1 MLSPGEDYDRLL
13 TKMTIRHDSNAVE
26 ASKPAFQ
33 QPSQA
38 KMFTLDEMIRRRAA
52 ELGDTILMG
61 APETG
66 VDDFKEHSA
75 IDLDRYADAAVA
87 KFQSMGLKP
96 VDSTLAKAPVVGM
109 LGQSGIHVVVQ
120 IIALNRLG
128 YSAFLISTRLACP
141 AITQLLDLASCNVI
155 LTTPNFHSVLEQVQQ
170 NRQLDILPMLQGVD
184 VYKHDAP
191 RFIRDYSPE
200 AESRKVAVIIHSSG
214 STGLPK
220 PIYLTNASC
229 IGAFSVHMNMRGFLT
244 SPFFHSHGFYEIFRS
259 IYSGKQ
265 IYLTNYGLPITRE
278 SVIAQLKATKPEIF
292 HCVPYVIK
300 LLAESEEGIG
310 ILASMKV
317 VLYAGS
323 GCPDDL
329 GDRLVEAGVNLCGNY
344 GATETGRLA
353 TSQRPEGDKA
363 WNYIRILPPAEPYT
377 IFDEVAPGLF
387 ECVALDGLPS
397 KSTTNSDNP
406 PGSFRTRDL
415 FTQHPTRPTLW
426 KFACRLDDR
435 FTLIN
440 GEKVLPIPIEGRIRQ
455 EEIVKE
461 AIVFGDG
468 RTYPGILIVKADRVA
483 NMPDDEFLNA
493 IWPSVEDANS
503 RAESFSR
510 IPKELVVIV
519 PADVS
524 YPRTD
529 KGTFIRVPTYRQFE
543 KEIEAAYSRYEGQD
557 DSAGSLTLEGKE
569 LEDYL
574 LEQLKLKCGV
584 ELESSDADFFA
595 SGVDSL
601 QCIQMWSLIKRE
613 IDLGGNQS
621 ELGQNVLYETGNVKL
636 LARQLERLRSGAGD
650 ETEDQLKIME
660 DLVAKY
666 SSFRPHV
673 AGSAPQP
680 EKELVLLTGVTGALG
695 AHALAQ
701 LTAQPHVGAV
711 WALIRAS
718 SDHMATERLHKSLE
732 TRGLS
737 LDDEQRGKIL
747 ALPCDLSR
755 PDLGLSESNLAEL
768 QNKLTTIIHSAWAV
782 NFNISVQS
790 FEDQHIKAVHNLIQ
804 LSLGVQTPRP
814 ARFFFCSS
822 VSSAGGTPRP
832 GQVLESLVPSPAH
845 AQHTGY
851 ARSKYVAEHITGN
864 ACKAGAVARVLR
876 LGQLVG
882 DTKVGEWN
890 TTEGIPLMI
899 QTAVTLGALPALNE
913 EMTWLPVDLAASA
926 ILDLSNLTTT
936 TTTNRSSNP
945 DLVYHILNPIRFHW
959 TNQMLPSMRAA
970 GFKFETLPTSEWM
983 QRLRD
988 SDRDPSKNPPIKLLD
1003 WFESKYGHKA
1013 STKAET
1019 GALNYLTDLS
1029 REDSV
1034 TLRNVPDVTD
1044 VGYVRMVLGQ
1054 LQKRWEQASA

>member
-1 MLSPGEDYDRLL
+1 
-13 TKMTIRHDSNAVE
+13 MTIRHDSNAVE
-26 ASKPAFQ
+26 AQKPAVQ
-33 QPSQA
+33 QHSQA
-38 KMFTLDEMIRRRAA
+38 KLFTLDEMIKRRAA
-52 ELGDTILMG
+52 ELGDTILLG
-61 APETG
+61 APESG

-75 IDLDRYADAAVA
+75 VDIDRYADAAVA
-87 KFQSMGLKP
+87 KLQSMGLKS
-96 VDSTLAKAPVVGM
+96 VDPTLEKAPVVGM

-128 YSAFLISTRLACP
+128 YTAFLISTRLASV
-141 AITQLLDLASCNVI
+141 AITQLLHLASCNVI
-155 LTTPNFHSVLEQVQQ
+155 LTTPNFHPVLKEVQQ
-170 NRQLDILPMLQGVD
+170 NRQLEILPLLQNAD
-184 VYKHDAP
+184 LYDQDAP
-191 RFIRDYSPE
+191 RFARDYNPDV
-200 AESRKVAVIIHSSG
+200 ESRKVAVIIHSSG

-220 PIYLTNASC
+220 PIFLTNASC
-229 IGAFSVHMNMRGFLT
+229 VGASAVHMNMRGFLT
-244 SPFFHSHGFYEIFRS
+244 SPFFHSHGFYETFRA
-259 IYSGKQ
+259 IYSGKPL
-265 IYLTNYGLPITRE
+265 YFTNYGLPLTRE
-278 SVIAQLKATKPEIF
+278 IVLAQLRATKPEIF

-300 LLAESEEGIG
+300 LLAESEEGIQ
-310 ILASMKV
+310 ILANMKQ

-329 GDRLVEAGVNLCGNY
+329 GDRLVERGVNLCGNY

-353 TSQRPEGDKA
+353 TSARPEGDKA
-363 WNYIRILPPAEPYT
+363 WNYIRVLPPAEPYT
-377 IFDEVAPGLF
+377 MFDEVAPGLF

-397 KSTTNSDNP
+397 KSTTNSDDP

-468 RTYPGILIVKADRVA
+468 KTYPGILIIKADRA
-483 NMPDDEFLNA
+483 ADMPDNEFLEA

-519 PADVS
+519 PADVA

-543 KEIEAAYSRYEGQD
+543 KEIEAAYKTYEGQD
-557 DSAGSLTLEGKE
+557 DQAGTLTLEGTE
-569 LEDYL
+569 LEEYL
-574 LEQLKLKCGV
+574 LEQLKNKCGV
-584 ELESSDADFFA
+584 ELESSEADFFA

-613 IDLGGNQS
+613 IDLGGRQS

-636 LARQLERLRSGAGD
+636 LAHQIERLRSGAGD
-650 ETEDQLKIME
+650 EEQDQLAVMDKLIE
-660 DLVAKY
+660 KY
-666 SSFRPHV
+666 SSFRPHD

-711 WALIRAS
+711 WALIRAT
-718 SDHMATERLHKSLE
+718 SDSGATERLHSSLKA
-732 TRGLS
+732 RSLS
-737 LDDEQRGKIL
+737 LNEEQQGKVL

-755 PDLGLSESNLAEL
+755 PDLGLSESRIQEL
-768 QNKLTTIIHSAWAV
+768 MTKLTTIIHSAWAV

-804 LSLGVQTPRP
+804 LSLSVQTPKP

-822 VSSAGGTPRP
+822 VSSAAGTPRP
-832 GQVLESLVPSPAH
+832 GQVLETLVASPAH

-864 ACKAGAVARVLR
+864 ARRNAGAPARVLR

-890 TTEGIPLMI
+890 TTEGVPLMI
-899 QTAVTLGALPALNE
+899 QTAVTIGALPALNE
-913 EMTWLPVDLAASA
+913 EMSWLPVDLAASA
-926 ILDLSNLTTT
+926 ILDLANLSGKPTTD
-936 TTTNRSSNP
+936 RSSDA
-945 DLVYHILNPIRFHW
+945 DLVYHLINPVRFHW
-959 TNQMLPSMRAA
+959 TRQMLPSMEKA
-970 GFKFETLPTSEWM
+970 GYKFETLPTSEWM
-983 QRLRD
+983 ERLRN
-988 SDRDPSKNPPIKLLD
+988 SERDPAKNPPIKLLD
-1003 WFESKYGHKA
+1003 WFEGKYGNKVT
-1013 STKAET
+1013 SSAEK
-1019 GALNYLTDLS
+1019 GPLDYLTERS
-1029 REDSV
+1029 REDSE

-1044 VGYVRMVLGQ
+1044 VDYVKMMLGR
-1054 LQKRWEQASA
+1054 LQAHWKQHV

>member
-1 MLSPGEDYDRLL
+1 
-13 TKMTIRHDSNAVE
+13 MTIRHDSSAIE
-26 ASKPAFQ
+26 AQKPVP
-33 QPSQA
+33 QPTSQA
-38 KMFTLDEMIRRRAA
+38 KMFTLDEMIKRRAV

-61 APETG
+61 APESG

-75 IDLDRYADAAVA
+75 VAIDRYADVAVA
-87 KFQSMGLKP
+87 KLQKLGLKS
-96 VDSTLAKAPVVGM
+96 VDSTLEKPPVVGI
-109 LGQSGIHVVVQ
+109 LGPSGIHVVIQ

-128 YSAFLISTRLACP
+128 YSSFLISTRLACP
-141 AITQLLDLASCNVI
+141 AITQLLDLANCNVV
-155 LTTPNFHSVLEQVQQ
+155 LTTPHFHPVIKEVQQ
-170 NRQLDILPMLQGVD
+170 NRPVEILPLLQTSD
-184 VYKHDAP
+184 LYNQDAP
-191 RFIRDYSPE
+191 RFARDYNPE

-220 PIYLTNASC
+220 PIYLTNSSC
-229 IGAFSVHMNMRGFLT
+229 IGAFSVHMNMRAFLT
-244 SPFFHSHGFYEIFRS
+244 SPLFHSHGFYETFRS
-259 IYSGKQ
+259 IYSGKP
-265 IYLTNYGLPITRE
+265 IYYTNYGLPLTRE
-278 SVIAQLKATKPEIF
+278 TVVAQLKAVKPEIF

-300 LLAESEEGIG
+300 LLAESEEGIQ
-310 ILASMKV
+310 ILVDMKI

-329 GDRLVEAGVNLCGNY
+329 GDRLVERGVNLCGNY

-353 TSQRPEGDKA
+353 TSGRPEGDKA
-363 WNYIRILPPAEPYT
+363 WNYIRVLPPAEPYT
-377 IFDEVAPGLF
+377 LFDEVAPGLF

-483 NMPDDEFLNA
+483 DMPDQEFLDA

-519 PADVS
+519 QANAS

-529 KGTFIRVPTYRQFE
+529 KGTFIRVPTYHQFE
-543 KEIEAAYSRYEGQD
+543 KEIEAAYNIYEGQGD
-557 DSAGSLTLEGKE
+557 ESGSLTLEGKE

-574 LEQLKLKCGV
+574 LQQLKAKCGA
-584 ELESSDADFFA
+584 ELESSEADFFA

-613 IDLGGNQS
+613 LDLGGRQS

-650 ETEDQLKIME
+650 EAQDQLKVME
-660 DLVAKY
+660 GLVEKY
-666 SSFRPHV
+666 SSFNPHV

-680 EKELVLLTGVTGALG
+680 EKELVLLSGVTGALG

-701 LTAQPHVGAV
+701 LTAQPNVGAV
-711 WALIRAS
+711 WALVRAA
-718 SDHMATERLHKSLE
+718 SDTAASERLYSSLE
-732 TRGLS
+732 ARGCS
-737 LDDEQRGKIL
+737 LNEEQRSKVL

-755 PDLGLSESNLAEL
+755 SDLGLSEFRLEEL
-768 QNKLTTIIHSAWAV
+768 KTKLTTIIHSAWAV

-790 FEDQHIKAVHNLIQ
+790 FENQHIKAVHNLIQ
-804 LSLGVQTPRP
+804 LSLDVQTPKS

-822 VSSAGGTPRP
+822 VSSAGGSPRP
-832 GQVLESLVPSPAH
+832 GQVLEAQVPSPAH

-864 ACKAGAVARVLR
+864 ARKNAGAPARVLR

-899 QTAVTLGALPALNE
+899 QTAVTLGALPDLNE
-913 EMTWLPVDLAASA
+913 EMTWLPVDLAAST
-926 ILDLSNLTTT
+926 ILDLANLSGKEPSN
-936 TTTNRSSNP
+936 RDSDP
-945 DLVYHILNPIRFHW
+945 DLVYHILNPARFHW
-959 TNQMLPSMRAA
+959 SKQMLPSMISA

-983 QRLRD
+983 DRLRN
-988 SDRDPSKNPPIKLLD
+988 SDRDPAKNPPIKLLD
-1003 WFESKYGHKA
+1003 WFEGKYGNKA
-1013 STKAET
+1013 ASSAEK
-1019 GALNYLTDLS
+1019 GPLDYLTVKS
-1029 REDSV
+1029 REDSE
-1034 TLRNVPDVTD
+1034 TLRNVPDVTN
-1044 VGYVRMVLGQ
+1044 VEYVKMMLGR
-1054 LQKRWEQASA
+1054 LQKRWAEQAA

>member
-1 MLSPGEDYDRLL
+1 
-13 TKMTIRHDSNAVE
+13 MTIRHDSNAVE
-26 ASKPAFQ
+26 AHKPLVQ

-38 KMFTLDEMIRRRAA
+38 KLFTLDEMIKRRAA

-61 APETG
+61 APESG

-75 IDLDRYADAAVA
+75 VAIDRYADAAVA
-87 KFQSMGLKP
+87 KLQSMGLKSADP
-96 VDSTLAKAPVVGM
+96 ALEKAPVIGI
-109 LGQSGIHVVVQ
+109 LGQSGIHVVIQ

-128 YSAFLISTRLACP
+128 YSSFLISTRLACP
-141 AITQLLDLASCNVI
+141 AITQLLSLSSCNII
-155 LTTPNFHSVLEQVQQ
+155 LTTPNFHPVLKEVQQ
-170 NRQLDILPMLQGVD
+170 NRQLDILPLLQNADLYG
-184 VYKHDAP
+184 KDAP
-191 RFIRDYSPE
+191 RFARQYNPE
-200 AESRKVAVIIHSSG
+200 IESRKVAVIIHSSG

-220 PIYLTNASC
+220 PIYLTNSSC
-229 IGAFSVHMNMRGFLT
+229 IGAFAVHMNMRAFLT
-244 SPFFHSHGFYEIFRS
+244 SPLFHSHGFYETFRS
-259 IYSGKQ
+259 IYSGKP
-265 IYLTNYGLPITRE
+265 IYYTNYGLPLTRE
-278 SVIAQLKATKPEIF
+278 TVIAQLRATKPEIF

-300 LLAESEEGIG
+300 LLAESEEGIQV
-310 ILASMKV
+310 LNNTKQ

-329 GDRLVEAGVNLCGNY
+329 GDRLVERGVNLCGNY

-353 TSQRPEGDKA
+353 TSARPEGDKA

-377 IFDEVAPGLF
+377 VFDEVAPGLF
-387 ECVALDGLPS
+387 ECVVLDGLPS

-415 FTQHPTRPTLW
+415 FTQHPTRPMLW

-468 RTYPGILIVKADRVA
+468 KTYPGILIVKADRVA
-483 NMPDDEFLNA
+483 DIPDDEFLDA

-510 IPKELVVIV
+510 IPKELVVIA
-519 PADVS
+519 PADAS

-543 KEIEAAYSRYEGQD
+543 KEIEAAYSVYEGQGD
-557 DSAGSLTLEGKE
+557 QAGSLSLEGQE
-569 LEDYL
+569 LEGYL
-574 LEQLKLKCGV
+574 MERLKTKCGV
-584 ELESSDADFFA
+584 DIESSEADFFA

-613 IDLGGNQS
+613 IDLGGRQS

-636 LARQLERLRSGAGD
+636 LARQIERLRTGVGN
-650 ETEDQLKIME
+650 EGRDQLAVME
-660 DLVAKY
+660 KLIEKY
-666 SSFRPHV
+666 SSFEPHV
-673 AGSAPQP
+673 TVSAPQP
-680 EKELVLLTGVTGALG
+680 EKELILLTGVTGALG

-701 LTAQPHVGAV
+701 LTARPNVGAV
-711 WALIRAS
+711 WALVRATSDTAATDRVYS
-718 SDHMATERLHKSLE
+718 SLQA
-732 TRGLS
+732 RGLS
-737 LDDEQRGKIL
+737 LDEEQRSKIL
-747 ALPCDLSR
+747 SLPCDLSR
-755 PDLGLSESNLAEL
+755 SDLGLSESRVEEL
-768 QNKLTTIIHSAWAV
+768 GTKLTTIIHSAWAV

-804 LSLGVQTPRP
+804 LSLSVKTPQP

-822 VSSAGGTPRP
+822 VSSAGGSPRP
-832 GQVLESLVPSPAH
+832 GQVLEAQVPSPRH

-864 ACKAGAVARVLR
+864 ARKNAGAPARVLR

-890 TTEGIPLMI
+890 TTEGVPLMI
-899 QTAVTLGALPALNE
+899 QTAVTIGALPALNE

-926 ILDLSNLTTT
+926 ILDLASLSSKPTAD
-936 TTTNRSSNP
+936 RSLDS
-945 DLVYHILNPIRFHW
+945 DLVYHILNPARFHW
-959 TNQMLPSMRAA
+959 TREMLPSMEKA

-983 QRLRD
+983 DRLRN
-988 SDRDPSKNPPIKLLD
+988 SDQDPSKNPPIKLLD
-1003 WFESKYGHKA
+1003 WFEGKYGNKA
-1013 STKAET
+1013 ASSAEK
-1019 GALNYLTDLS
+1019 GPLDCLTEKS
-1029 REDSV
+1029 RQDSE

-1044 VGYVRMVLGQ
+1044 VDYVRMMLER
-1054 LQKRWEQASA
+1054 LQAHWKQQI

>member
-1 MLSPGEDYDRLL
+1 
-13 TKMTIRHDSNAVE
+13 MTIRHDSNAVE
-26 ASKPAFQ
+26 AHKPLVQ

-38 KMFTLDEMIRRRAA
+38 KLFTLDEMIKRRAA
-52 ELGDTILMG
+52 ELGDTVLVG
-61 APETG
+61 APESG

-75 IDLDRYADAAVA
+75 VAIDRYADAAVA
-87 KFQSMGLKP
+87 QLQSMGLKS
-96 VDSTLAKAPVVGM
+96 VDPTLEKAPVVGI
-109 LGQSGIHVVVQ
+109 LGQSGIHVVIQ

-128 YSAFLISTRLACP
+128 YSSFLISTRLACP
-141 AITQLLDLASCNVI
+141 AITQLLDLSSCNVI
-155 LTTPNFHSVLEQVQQ
+155 LTTPNFHSVLKEVQQ
-170 NRQLDILPMLQGVD
+170 NRQLDILPLLQNADLYG
-184 VYKHDAP
+184 KDAP
-191 RFIRDYSPE
+191 RFARNYNPE
-200 AESRKVAVIIHSSG
+200 IESRKVAVIIHSSG

-220 PIYLTNASC
+220 PIYLTNSSC
-229 IGAFSVHMNMRGFLT
+229 IGAFAVHMNMRAFLT
-244 SPFFHSHGFYEIFRS
+244 SPLFHSHGFYETFRS
-259 IYSGKQ
+259 IYSGKP
-265 IYLTNYGLPITRE
+265 IYYTNYGLPLTRE
-278 SVIAQLKATKPEIF
+278 TVMAQLKATKPEIF

-300 LLAESEEGIG
+300 LLAESEEGI
-310 ILASMKV
+310 KV
-317 VLYAGS
+317 LNDTKQVLYAGS

-329 GDRLVEAGVNLCGNY
+329 GDRLVERGVNLCGNY

-353 TSQRPEGDKA
+353 TSARPEGDKA

-377 IFDEVAPGLF
+377 VFDEVAPGLF
-387 ECVALDGLPS
+387 ECVVLDGLPS

-468 RTYPGILIVKADRVA
+468 KTYPGILIVKADRVA
-483 NMPDDEFLNA
+483 DMPDGDFLDA

-519 PADVS
+519 PADAP

-543 KEIEAAYSRYEGQD
+543 KEIEAAYSVYEGQGD
-557 DSAGSLTLEGKE
+557 QAGSLSLEDQE

-574 LEQLKLKCGV
+574 MKQLKNKCGV
-584 ELESSDADFFA
+584 ELESSEADFFA

-613 IDLGGNQS
+613 IDLGGRQS

-636 LARQLERLRSGAGD
+636 LARQIERLRTGAGN
-650 ETEDQLKIME
+650 EGQDQLAVME
-660 DLVAKY
+660 KLIEKY
-666 SSFRPHV
+666 SSFQSHV
-673 AGSAPQP
+673 AGSATQP
-680 EKELVLLTGVTGALG
+680 EKELILLTGVTGALG

-701 LTAQPHVGAV
+701 LTARPNVGAV
-711 WALIRAS
+711 WALVRATSDTAATDRVYS
-718 SDHMATERLHKSLE
+718 SLQA
-732 TRGLS
+732 RGLS
-737 LDDEQRGKIL
+737 LDEEQRSKIL

-755 PDLGLSESNLAEL
+755 PDLGLSESRVEEL
-768 QNKLTTIIHSAWAV
+768 GSKLTTIIHSAWAV

-804 LSLGVQTPRP
+804 LSLSVKTPKP

-822 VSSAGGTPRP
+822 VSSAGGSPRP
-832 GQVLESLVPSPAH
+832 GQVLETQVPSPAH

-864 ACKAGAVARVLR
+864 ARKNAGAPARVLR

-890 TTEGIPLMI
+890 TTEGVPLMI
-899 QTAVTLGALPALNE
+899 QTAVTIGALPALNE
-913 EMTWLPVDLAASA
+913 EMTWLPVDLAAST
-926 ILDLSNLTTT
+926 ILDLANLSSKPTAD
-936 TTTNRSSNP
+936 RSSDS
-945 DLVYHILNPIRFHW
+945 DLVYHILNPVSFHW
-959 TNQMLPSMRAA
+959 ARDMLPSMEKA

-983 QRLRD
+983 DRLRN
-988 SDRDPSKNPPIKLLD
+988 SDQDPSKNPPIKLLD
-1003 WFESKYGHKA
+1003 WFEGKYGNKA
-1013 STKAET
+1013 ASSAEK
-1019 GALNYLTDLS
+1019 GPLDYLTEKS
-1029 REDSV
+1029 RQDSE

-1044 VGYVRMVLGQ
+1044 VDYVKMMLGR
-1054 LQKRWEQASA
+1054 LQAHWKQQI